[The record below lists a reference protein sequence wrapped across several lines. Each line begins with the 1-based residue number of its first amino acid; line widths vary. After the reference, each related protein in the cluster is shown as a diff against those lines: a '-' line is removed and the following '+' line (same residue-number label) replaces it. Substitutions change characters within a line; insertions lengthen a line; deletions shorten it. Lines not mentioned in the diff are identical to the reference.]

1 MTVEAPLF
9 ELDNLCVGPIGHDAD
24 GNGGHPATSVVRD
37 VCLVVN
43 PGEVHAVIDP
53 VGSRAAV
60 LASTLL
66 GSPKHEVL
74 AGSIRLWGDDVTD
87 WGADVR
93 AKAGMFLAF
102 QNPQPVPGVGMLGL
116 MAQAVAARSAN
127 QVSIPELHQSMVDW
141 MQRLGLD
148 PALADAR
155 PISEVSERDA
165 ALSELL
171 QMAVLE
177 PDVAI
182 IDQTSA
188 GQTGTGLA
196 LDAVRAIAHG
206 IREVT
211 TARPALGVVLLTHDQ
226 RLVNDLQPD
235 HVHVMADGRINSHN
249 PWCTQ

>member
-9 ELDNLCVGPIGHDAD
+9 ELDNLCVGPIGHDAG
-24 GNGGHPATSVVRD
+24 GNAGHNTGRLSTNVVSG

-43 PGEVHAVIDP
+43 PGEVHAVI
-53 VGSRAAV
+53 GSEGSGASA

-66 GSPKHEVL
+66 GSPQHEVL

-87 WGADVR
+87 WDTDVR

-102 QNPQPVPGVGMLGL
+102 QNPQPVTGVGMLAL
-116 MAQAVAARSAN
+116 MTQAVAARSAN
-127 QVSIPELHQSMVDW
+127 HVSVPELHQSMVDW

-155 PISEVSERDA
+155 PLSEVSTRDA
-165 ALSELL
+165 ALSELV
-171 QMAVLE
+171 QMALLE

-188 GQTGTGLA
+188 G
-196 LDAVRAIAHG
+196 LDVDEVRTIAHG
-206 IREVT
+206 IREVI
-211 TARPALGVVLLTHDQ
+211 TARPMLGVVLLTDDQ
-226 RLVNDLQPD
+226 HFIKDLQPD
-235 HVHVMADGRINSHN
+235 HVHAMVDGRINSHN